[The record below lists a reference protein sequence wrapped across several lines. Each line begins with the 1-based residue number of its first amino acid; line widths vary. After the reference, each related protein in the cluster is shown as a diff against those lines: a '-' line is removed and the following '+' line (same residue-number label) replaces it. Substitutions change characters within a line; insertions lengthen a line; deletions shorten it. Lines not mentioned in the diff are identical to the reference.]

1 VHPTVVATLEELG
14 AQVGLGPLPLVR

>member
-14 AQVGLGPLPLVR
+14 TQTGLGPLPLAH